1 MGRAFEKVSRQCG
14 GGCAWSRAR
23 SNAHEP
29 YLIANGV
36 CGGAASAT
44 ATVDGENC
52 AGVVGWVPREG
63 VGEVVRESL

>member
-23 SNAHEP
+23 SNGHEP

-36 CGGAASAT
+36 CGGADSAT

-52 AGVVGWVPREG
+52 AGVGAERGCRRGGQRVI
-63 VGEVVRESL
+63 VR